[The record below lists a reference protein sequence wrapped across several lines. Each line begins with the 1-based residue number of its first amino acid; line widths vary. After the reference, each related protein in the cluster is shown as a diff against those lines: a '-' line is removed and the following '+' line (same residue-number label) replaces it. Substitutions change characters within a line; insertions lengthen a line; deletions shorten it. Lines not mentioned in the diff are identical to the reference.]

1 MLFSCVS
8 RHKRTVAR
16 AFTKLGDKFKYR
28 ISNIPIKFSVFR
40 ITFDSNRNFKLKKT
54 VLTCFSKICVISR
67 ECQDIIEMS
76 NTHYFV
82 NDDMYRKVVKT
93 STDTEAE
100 YAEVYQAVEGL
111 GN

>member
-1 MLFSCVS
+1 M
-8 RHKRTVAR
+8 
-16 AFTKLGDKFKYR
+16 
-28 ISNIPIKFSVFR
+28 
-40 ITFDSNRNFKLKKT
+40 
-54 VLTCFSKICVISR
+54 KICVISR

-82 NDDMYRKVVKT
+82 NDDMYRKVIKT